1 MADGLSEARLLPR
14 VLTSASLGA
23 CLILLHSQVAAAGQ
37 GWIKVST
44 SSLELLTSADAAL
57 AAQAVGEL
65 ESLRIFFLQSQ
76 PALATSPAQLRIV
89 AFSSEWEFDEFRTNA
104 HSPAYFV
111 GGPDQPTIV
120 LGRLSK
126 DTLPTLRHEYV
137 HHVLRSTG
145 RSMGRALPL
154 WLEEGLAEYY
164 AGVSPERAA
173 RRSRLLQ
180 GDGWIPLRELLA
192 ADRKSDFYRQ
202 ADLAERYYAESWAM
216 VDWLMRQG
224 TSNARVD
231 RWATEL
237 PAPLDE
243 MEAALRHHVN
253 SLRGSV
259 PPPSHSAVVDPQP
272 LSDTDVNLALAR
284 VALRTGNFSE
294 ARARL
299 DRLPPTLPQAWAIRG
314 EFELKRGHRQEAR
327 MALWEALWRNGADRL
342 ALWRLAVLE
351 QSSDDGNA
359 VPVLERL
366 VATDPAF
373 DDARLVLSSHYLRQQ
388 RYPEALDQLRNVRMA
403 PPDKADYFQRALAL
417 AESRVREGTASLD

>member
-1 MADGLSEARLLPR
+1 MPR

-23 CLILLHSQVAAAGQ
+23 CLILLHSQVAAAGP

-65 ESLRIFFLQSQ
+65 ESLRIFFQQSQ
-76 PALATSPAQLRIV
+76 PAPATLPAQLRIV

-120 LGRLSK
+120 LSRLSK
-126 DTLPTLRHEYV
+126 EALPTLRHEYV
-137 HHVLRSTG
+137 HHVLRSA
-145 RSMGRALPL
+145 GRALPL

-173 RRSRLLQ
+173 QRSRLLR
-180 GDGWIPLRELLA
+180 GGGWIPLRDLLA
-192 ADRKSDFYRQ
+192 AGRKSDFYRR
-202 ADLAERYYAESWAM
+202 ADLAERYYAESWAL
-216 VDWLMRQG
+216 VDWLMQQG
-224 TSNARVD
+224 TSSARVD
-231 RWATEL
+231 HWAMEL

-243 MEAALRHHVN
+243 MEAALRRHV
-253 SLRGSV
+253 SALRGSA

-272 LSDTDVNLALAR
+272 LSDTEVNLALAR
-284 VALRTGNFSE
+284 VALRIGNFSA

-299 DRLPPTLPQAWAIRG
+299 DRLPRALPQAWAIRG
-314 EFELKRGHRQEAR
+314 ELELKRGHRQEAR
-327 MALWEALWRNGADRL
+327 LALWEALGGNGADRL
-342 ALWRLAVLE
+342 ALWRLAMLE
-351 QSSDDGNA
+351 QSADDGNA
-359 VPVLERL
+359 LPVLERL
-366 VATDPAF
+366 VAADPAF

-388 RYPEALDQLRNVRMA
+388 RYSEALDQLRHVRMA

-417 AESRVREGTASLD
+417 AESRVGPGTASLD